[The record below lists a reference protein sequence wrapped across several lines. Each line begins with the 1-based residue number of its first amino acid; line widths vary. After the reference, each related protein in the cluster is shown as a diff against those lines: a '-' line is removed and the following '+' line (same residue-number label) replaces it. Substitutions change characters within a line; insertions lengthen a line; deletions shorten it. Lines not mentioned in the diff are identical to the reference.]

1 MTRPVGV
8 SPHEHYPRV
17 FLIDPDDVE
26 GTTPEAFARDLV
38 EAEGLRSGP
47 WPARVEDRIIDR
59 VRWLAVTMR
68 VWRPRE
74 RLMDGVERTVR

>member
-1 MTRPVGV
+1 MT
-8 SPHEHYPRV
+8 SPHEVYART
-17 FLIDPDDVE
+17 FLIDPDDIE
-26 GTTPEAFARDLV
+26 GSTPEAEAKRLV